1 LSFSFSLVEAQST
14 YAKSVK
20 KHKNYFLNAFRIF
33 ASLLGTLC
41 MHSNNPVLTGPIIST
56 FFYYVL
62 PSIVG
67 LIAITTASLV
77 DGIFVGNAIGANALA
92 AITLLL
98 PYFTLMISV
107 ALMIAIGGAVSA
119 GKFIGEGDI
128 PSASKIFSQ
137 SLIAV
142 VAITTTFSLLSF
154 IFEAQLFNLLNIPTS
169 MITLVQEYFSV
180 IRWVF
185 ILQLLTMV
193 LYYFVRADDHLK
205 LATTALVS
213 GAIINIV
220 LDAWFILSLDMGL
233 VGAAYA
239 TAIAQ
244 LCQFLILARYFL
256 SPKKT
261 LMFSIQTRDWYMFVR
276 SAYNGISEFVNEMS
290 VGLLFLLLNI
300 LLISRLGID
309 GVAAFTVVNYFIF
322 LSIMLC
328 YGIADAL
335 HLLVSQ
341 NFGAKNILR
350 MQQFLVTAIS
360 TTCALGGVIIF
371 VILLW
376 QQDAISWFLNHDA
389 DNVALLTS
397 QLILLIWP
405 LFLVNGLNIILSC
418 YLTAIHQPTAS
429 AIIALSRGLIL
440 PISLLLICYFIF
452 ADSNPPFFFLIAIP
466 IAEWLAFFIALW
478 FCYRHWPKAA

>member
-1 LSFSFSLVEAQST
+1 MQST
-14 YAKSVK
+14 S
-20 KHKNYFLNAFRIF
+20 
-33 ASLLGTLC
+33 
-41 MHSNNPVLTGPIIST
+41 PVLTGRIVST

-62 PSIVG
+62 PSIIG
-67 LIAITTASLV
+67 LVAITTASLV
-77 DGIFVGNAIGANALA
+77 DGIFVGNAVGANALA
-92 AITLLL
+92 AITLLM

-119 GKFIGEGDI
+119 GKFIGEQDT

-142 VAITTTFSLLSF
+142 VLITLFFSLLSL
-154 IFEAQLFNLLNIPTS
+154 IFETQLFSLLNVPES
-169 MITLVQEYFSV
+169 MVDLVQSYFSV

-213 GAIINIV
+213 GAVVNIV
-220 LDAWFILSLDMGL
+220 LDAWFILGLDLGL

-244 LCQFLILARYFL
+244 LIQFLILARYFI
-256 SPKKT
+256 SPRKT
-261 LMFSIQTRDWYMFVR
+261 LIFALEKRDWHMFLR
-276 SAYNGISEFVNEMS
+276 SAYNGISEFVNEAS

-322 LSIMLC
+322 LSVMLS

-350 MQQFLVTAIS
+350 MRQFLLTAIS
-360 TTCALGGVIIF
+360 TTLALGVLI
-371 VILLW
+371 ILLILIW
-376 QQDAISWFLNHDA
+376 QQTAISWFLNHDA
-389 DNVALLTS
+389 DNVAVMTS

-418 YLTAIHQPTAS
+418 YLTAIHQPAPST
-429 AIIALSRGLIL
+429 IIALLRGLIL
-440 PISLLLICYFIF
+440 PITLLLICYLLFEQH
-452 ADSNPPFFFLIAIP
+452 DSAFLFLIALP
-466 IAEWLAFFIALW
+466 IAEWLAFLIALW
-478 FCYRHWPKAA
+478 FCYRHWPKVT

>member
-1 LSFSFSLVEAQST
+1 MNTNS
-14 YAKSVK
+14 
-20 KHKNYFLNAFRIF
+20 
-33 ASLLGTLC
+33 
-41 MHSNNPVLTGPIIST
+41 PVLKGRVIST

-62 PSIVG
+62 PSIIG

-77 DGIFVGNAIGANALA
+77 DGVFVGNTIGADALA

-98 PYFTLMISV
+98 PYFTLLISI
-107 ALMIAIGGAVSA
+107 ALMVAIGGAVSA
-119 GKFIGEGDI
+119 GKFIGEQDI
-128 PSASKIFSQ
+128 VSASKVFSQ
-137 SLIAV
+137 SLIAIV
-142 VAITTTFSLLSF
+142 CITSILAILSLF
-154 IFEAQLFNLLNIPTS
+154 FESQLFRVLNIPDN
-169 MITLVQEYFSV
+169 MVELVKDYFSV

-193 LYYFVRADDHLK
+193 LYYFVRADGHLK
-205 LATTALVS
+205 LATTALVV
-213 GAIINIV
+213 GAMINIV
-220 LDAWFILSLDMGL
+220 LDAWFILSLEMGL

-244 LCQFLILARYFL
+244 LIQFFILAHYFL

-261 LMFSIQTRDWYMFVR
+261 LTFSLTADNWRLFLR
-276 SAYNGISEFVNEMS
+276 SAYNGISEFINELS
-290 VGLLFLLLNI
+290 VGLLFLLLNV

-322 LSIMLC
+322 LSVMLC

-350 MQQFLVTAIS
+350 MQQFLITAIC
-360 TTCALGGVIIF
+360 TTFALGGVIIF
-371 VILLW
+371 VILIW
-376 QQDAISWFLNHDA
+376 QQTAISWFLSNDA
-389 DNVALLTS
+389 DHVSTITS

-405 LFLVNGLNIILSC
+405 LFVVNGLNIILSC
-418 YLTAIHQPTAS
+418 YLTAIHQPKAS
-429 AIIALSRGLIL
+429 AIIALSRGLIF

-452 ADSNPPFFFLIAIP
+452 AESEVKFSFLIALP
-466 IAEWLAFFIALW
+466 IAEWFAFFIAIW
-478 FCYRHWPKAA
+478 FCYRHWPKPKR